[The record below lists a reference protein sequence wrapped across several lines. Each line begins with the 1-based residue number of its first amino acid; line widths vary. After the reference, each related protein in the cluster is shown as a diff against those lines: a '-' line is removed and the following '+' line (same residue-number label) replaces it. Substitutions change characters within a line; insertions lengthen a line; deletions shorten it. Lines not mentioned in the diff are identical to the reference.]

1 MRDRGQPRI
10 HRCLVAEMK
19 LSSFAAVHH
28 QGAMVFFHVGSVGL
42 LLPTLLHPGG
52 MGLDDAKVDRREP
65 PQCGRRRT
73 LAWEISLEMAR
84 VAHAPAA
91 PSRLNCVFATP
102 DIDAARAFRDEFRSG
117 YSIYEAAAAAGT
129 PIHLADFA
137 LLRTRDA
144 IGTPYL
150 DFYVDRA
157 RRYWVEKPTEM
168 AEVLCGGP
176 LCLSGLCE

>member
-1 MRDRGQPRI
+1 LI
-10 HRCLVAEMK
+10 
-19 LSSFAAVHH
+19 
-28 QGAMVFFHVGSVGL
+28 FFHVGSVGL
-42 LLPTLLHPGG
+42 LLPTLLHPGKWG
-52 MGLDDAKVDRREP
+52 SMMQRWIVGNLPSAEDGKML
-65 PQCGRRRT
+65 T
-73 LAWEISLEMAR
+73 WEISLEMAR

-117 YSIYEAAAAAGT
+117 YSIYEAEAEAGT
-129 PIHLADFA
+129 PIHVADFA

-150 DFYVDRA
+150 DFYIDRA
-157 RRYWVEKPTEM
+157 RRYWVDKPTEM

-176 LCLSGLCE
+176 LRLSRLCE